1 MRSSRDSP
9 EKFGSSPVLKDARPA
24 TPVKPISFLPRVW
37 RQGRNYFSLVAW
49 LLCTAFKGRTWKL
62 TIAVALSLFHLAT
75 QAAAIYAVY
84 WYGRQM
90 EKGGAFSV
98 PLVHLEINLKEQPE
112 WLWVIVIFSTGCFI
126 LSAALMF
133 LSRRQILNIVQEH
146 YAATLEQLALL
157 TNRLPDSRVRLASSL
172 FIDHGFGGLSTGARR
187 GTLIVVSTATAI
199 TAMVGGLGAA
209 FFLFRID
216 FALTML
222 IIISACLAA
231 LFLYPLTL
239 RGVASATKRE
249 KAQESFRTELRELVE
264 RRSLSEPA
272 TSFRAAEGLAEAYLM
287 RRRIMT
293 ELIFAI
299 EVGITVILGVVIY
312 YMASQALAGRE
323 QWAIFIAYIGAL
335 RMTLNGG
342 AQAVRVVASV
352 SRYYPQIVRYV
363 LFAKDMQ
370 KIDATEFARVRQGDK
385 LILGTLANGQDVI
398 AEAGDCVSLLTL
410 EILREVEFAF
420 IDARLPHSTAP
431 IALMFVEPSRAPDS
445 PAAIALLSFDRP
457 GEQDVEQ
464 FRAWREGILKDKV
477 TLIVYRDSD
486 NVGLFGEK
494 RILVLNEGEMQRY
507 VLRETEEA
515 DATLK
520 EFTLKAA
527 AKRRGKRGLLDTDDD
542 EEEED

>member
-1 MRSSRDSP
+1 M
-9 EKFGSSPVLKDARPA
+9 LKDARPA
-24 TPVKPISFLPRVW
+24 NPVKPIAFLPRVW
-37 RQGRNYFSLVAW
+37 RQGHNYFSLVGW
-49 LLCTAFKGRTWKL
+49 LLYTAFKGRTWKL
-62 TIAVALSLFHLAT
+62 TIAVALSLLHLAT

-172 FIDHGFGGLSTGARR
+172 LIDHGFGGLSTGARR
-187 GTLIVVSTATAI
+187 GTLIVVSSATAI
-199 TAMVGGLGAA
+199 TALVGGLGAA

-231 LFLYPLTL
+231 LLLYPLTL
-239 RGVASATKRE
+239 RGVASAKKRE
-249 KAQESFRTELRELVE
+249 KAQELFRTELRQLVE
-264 RRSLSEPA
+264 KRSLNEPV
-272 TSFRAAEGLAEAYLM
+272 TSFQAAGDLADAYLL
-287 RRRIMT
+287 RRRVLT
-293 ELIFAI
+293 EFIFAI
-299 EVGITVILGVVIY
+299 EVGITVILGAVIY

-323 QWAIFIAYIGAL
+323 AWAIFIAYIGAL

-342 AQAVRVVASV
+342 AQVVRLLASV

-370 KIDATEFARVRQGDK
+370 KIGTTDFARVPHGEK

-398 AEAGDCVSLLTL
+398 AEAGDCLAVLTV
-410 EILREVEFAF
+410 ETFHEVEFAF
-420 IDARLPHSTAP
+420 INARTPRSTAP
-431 IALMFVEPSRAPDS
+431 IGTALVQPTRAAEN
-445 PAAIALLSFDRP
+445 AATILLMGFDRP
-457 GEQDVEQ
+457 GEEDVERL
-464 FRAWREGILKDKV
+464 RALREGMFKDKV
-477 TLIVYRDSD
+477 ILIVYRDTD
-486 NVGLFGEK
+486 TIGLFGES
-494 RILVLNEGEMQRY
+494 RVLVLNEGEMQRY
-507 VLRETEEA
+507 ALLGTEDA
-515 DATLK
+515 DAVLK
-520 EFTLKAA
+520 EFALKAA
-527 AKRRGKRGLLDTDDD
+527 AKRRSKRGLLDTDDD

>member
-1 MRSSRDSP
+1 
-9 EKFGSSPVLKDARPA
+9 
-24 TPVKPISFLPRVW
+24 VKPIAFLPRVW

-49 LLCTAFKGRTWKL
+49 LLYTAFRGRTWKL
-62 TIAVALSLFHLAT
+62 TIAVALSLLHLAT

-98 PLVHLEINLKEQPE
+98 PLVHIEINLKEQPE

-187 GTLIVVSTATAI
+187 GTLIVVSSATAI
-199 TAMVGGLGAA
+199 TALVGGLGAA

-222 IIISACLAA
+222 IIVSACLAA
-231 LFLYPLTL
+231 LLLYPLTL
-239 RGVASATKRE
+239 RGVASAKTRE
-249 KAQESFRTELRELVE
+249 KAQESFRTELRQLVE
-264 RRSLSEPA
+264 KRSLDEPV
-272 TSFRAAEGLAEAYLM
+272 TSFKAAEDLADAYLL
-287 RRRIMT
+287 RRRVLT
-293 ELIFAI
+293 EFIFAI

-323 QWAIFIAYIGAL
+323 EWAIFIAYIGAL

-342 AQAVRVVASV
+342 AQVVRLLASV

-370 KIDATEFARVRQGDK
+370 KIGATDFARVPHGEK
-385 LILGTLANGQDVI
+385 LILGTLTNGQDVI
-398 AEAGDCVSLLTL
+398 AEVGDCLAVLSLDF
-410 EILREVEFAF
+410 IHEVEFAF
-420 IDARLPHSTAP
+420 INARTPHSTAP
-431 IALMFVEPSRAPDS
+431 IGTSLVEPTRAS
-445 PAAIALLSFDRP
+445 EKPATILLMGFDRP
-457 GEQDVEQ
+457 GEEDVERV
-464 FRAWREGILKDKV
+464 RALREGIFKDKV
-477 TLIVYRDSD
+477 ILIVYRDTD
-486 NVGLFGEK
+486 TVGLFGES
-494 RILVLNEGEMQRY
+494 RVLVLNEGEMQRY
-507 VLRETEEA
+507 AVLGNEDA
-515 DATLK
+515 DAVLK
-520 EFTLKAA
+520 EFALKAA
-527 AKRRGKRGLLDTDDD
+527 AKRRSKRGLLDTDED

>member
-1 MRSSRDSP
+1 M
-9 EKFGSSPVLKDARPA
+9 LKDARPA
-24 TPVKPISFLPRVW
+24 RPVKPISFLPRVW

-49 LLCTAFKGRTWKL
+49 LLYTAFRGRTWKL
-62 TIAVALSLFHLAT
+62 IIAVGLSLLHLAT

-98 PLVHLEINLKEQPE
+98 PLVHIEINLKEQPE

-187 GTLIVVSTATAI
+187 GTLIVVSSATAI

-222 IIISACLAA
+222 IIVSACLAA

-239 RGVASATKRE
+239 RGVASAKKRE
-249 KAQESFRTELRELVE
+249 KAQELFRTELRQLVQKRSLNEPVTAFKAAEDLAGAYLLRRRVLTELV
-264 RRSLSEPA
+264 
-272 TSFRAAEGLAEAYLM
+272 
-287 RRRIMT
+287 
-293 ELIFAI
+293 FAI

-323 QWAIFIAYIGAL
+323 EWAIFIAYIGAL

-370 KIDATEFARVRQGDK
+370 KINATEFAKVRYGEN
-385 LILGTLANGQDVI
+385 LILGTLTDGQDVI
-398 AEAGDCVSLLTL
+398 AEVGDCLAVLSL
-410 EILREVEFAF
+410 EFMSEVEFAF
-420 IDARLPHSTAP
+420 INARTPHSMAP
-431 IALMFVEPSRAPDS
+431 IETALVEPTRAS
-445 PAAIALLSFDRP
+445 EKAATILLMGFDRP
-457 GEQDVEQ
+457 GEEDVERV
-464 FRAWREGILKDKV
+464 RAMREGMFKDKV
-477 TLIVYRDSD
+477 TLIVYRDTD
-486 NVGLFGEK
+486 TVGLFGES
-494 RILVLNEGEMQRY
+494 RALVLNEGEMQRY
-507 VLRETEEA
+507 ALLGTEDA
-515 DATLK
+515 DAVLN
-520 EFTLKAA
+520 EFALKAA
-527 AKRRGKRGLLDTDDD
+527 AKRRNKRGLLDTDDD

>member
-1 MRSSRDSP
+1 
-9 EKFGSSPVLKDARPA
+9 
-24 TPVKPISFLPRVW
+24 
-37 RQGRNYFSLVAW
+37 
-49 LLCTAFKGRTWKL
+49 
-62 TIAVALSLFHLAT
+62 
-75 QAAAIYAVY
+75 
-84 WYGRQM
+84 
-90 EKGGAFSV
+90 
-98 PLVHLEINLKEQPE
+98 
-112 WLWVIVIFSTGCFI
+112 
-126 LSAALMF
+126 MF

-199 TAMVGGLGAA
+199 TALVGGLGAA

-239 RGVASATKRE
+239 RGVASAMKRE

-431 IALMFVEPSRAPDS
+431 IALIFVEPSGAPDS

-464 FRAWREGILKDKV
+464 FRALREGILKDKV

-486 NVGLFGEK
+486 NVGLFGEN
-494 RILVLNEGEMQRY
+494 RILVLNKGEMQRY
-507 VLRETEEA
+507 ALLGTEDS
-515 DATLK
+515 DAVLK
-520 EFTLKAA
+520 EFALKAA
-527 AKRRGKRGLLDTDDD
+527 AKRRSKRGLLDTDDD